1 MERGELVQSL
11 IYLGPMRNI
20 MFVRLKTN
28 PECVKKSVKGE
39 RRSVLIYGFKF
50 SAAGVGLLIKL
61 HGRVNANVYQN
72 LLQQHAV
79 SSLQTSL
86 KQPTM
91 FMQDNVPITLQ
102 KR

>member
-1 MERGELVQSL
+1 
-11 IYLGPMRNI
+11 

-86 KQPTM
+86 KQCPHHTAKEVKP
-91 FMQDNVPITLQ
+91 FLESENIGGSES
-102 KR
+102 